1 MKVLFFDIGY
11 TLVDES
17 DVWERRCKEQAE
29 FEESKK
35 LCLTAKDIYN
45 EIQKAS
51 ILQAP
56 QFLTV
61 IDKYK
66 FENIAPY
73 RSELEKLYDEAPA
86 VISALS
92 KKYELGIIANQ
103 SSGLKKR
110 LEEFG
115 ILKYF
120 KYIISSGDV
129 QIAKPDIRI
138 FKYALNVAKCE
149 PDEACMIG
157 DRLDNDIYPA
167 KCLGM
172 KTVWIKQGFG
182 ALQEPLS
189 EFEKSDYIVKNLS
202 ELLTI
207 L

>member
-35 LCLTAKDIYN
+35 LCLTEKDIYN

-56 QFLTV
+56 QFITV

-66 FENIAPY
+66 FENVAPY

-103 SSGLKKR
+103 PSGLKKS